1 MLFLFK
7 FSTDSENLASLWHG
21 LVKLNGASLSLS
33 LSLAI
38 SFTAE
43 AVIAPLG

>member
-7 FSTDSENLASLWHG
+7 FSSALENLACLWHG
-21 LVKLNGASLSLS
+21 TVKLNGAS